1 MIKAVIFDMDGV
13 VSDTQKLHSRVESSI
28 LSRFGINITP
38 EEITLRY
45 SGVRTKEFFKELLTE
60 ANADFN
66 LEELMLEKWEKMNE
80 LAKIS
85 VDYIDGI
92 YELLDLLLNAN
103 IKLAV
108 GTASSTKYA
117 LSVLNKLNISDKF
130 LSIVTGDMVE
140 KGKPDPAI
148 FLLAAKNIDT
158 DPNECLVIE
167 DGISGML
174 AAKNANMKC
183 IGLVK
188 TIDYDKY
195 PTINQILSLREMD
208 MDYLKSL

>member
-1 MIKAVIFDMDGV
+1 MIKAAIFDMDGV

-38 EEITLRY
+38 DEITLRY

-60 ANADFN
+60 ANVDFN

-148 FLLAAKNIDT
+148 FLLAAKNINI

-188 TIDYDKY
+188 AIDYDKY
-195 PTINQILSLREMD
+195 PTKNQILSLREID